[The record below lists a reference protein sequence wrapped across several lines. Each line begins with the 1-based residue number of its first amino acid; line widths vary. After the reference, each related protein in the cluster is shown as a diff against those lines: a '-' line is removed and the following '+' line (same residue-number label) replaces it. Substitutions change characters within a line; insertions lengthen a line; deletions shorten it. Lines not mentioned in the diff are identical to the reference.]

1 MGGAKRIRR
10 GGWGRR
16 GASVVAGKAAAVA
29 RKAKAASVGR
39 PAVKVA
45 RVQRAVLAL
54 KVARAPKVVLVPK
67 AAPPAPPKSWAAPVK
82 AVLEAPADVPVAA
95 CSVIR
100 KKASN
105 AWTRTATAASAKK
118 SMSPR

>member
-1 MGGAKRIRR
+1 M
-10 GGWGRR
+10 
-16 GASVVAGKAAAVA
+16 VVACVVPVKAAVLV
-29 RKAKAASVGR
+29 RKVKAASAVR
-39 PAVKVA
+39 PAAKVA
-45 RVQRAVLAL
+45 RVQRAVLAP

-67 AAPPAPPKSWAAPVK
+67 AALPAARKACAVPVK